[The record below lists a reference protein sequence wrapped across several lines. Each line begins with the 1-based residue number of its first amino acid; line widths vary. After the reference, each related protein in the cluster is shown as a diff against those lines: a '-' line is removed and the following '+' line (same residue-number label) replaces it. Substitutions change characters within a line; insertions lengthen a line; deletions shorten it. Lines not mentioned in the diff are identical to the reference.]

1 MILLR
6 RTADCISCLCGSK
19 GEPMDNKKSSKP
31 IVKLIVFLAVC
42 AAAVGIGVAT
52 GLFSSIGNA
61 FQGINFNVGALV
73 RLIIMIALVLAAENL
88 ILFIFGLVKTE
99 NHRKRTLLSIL
110 GSALKYVAAIVIIC
124 WGLTILGAD
133 VGTVVAGMGIVA
145 LIIGFGAE
153 SLIADMVTG
162 VFMIFENQYNV
173 GDFVEVGGFRG
184 KVSSIGIRTTCL
196 EDAGGNVKI
205 INNSAMTNILNRSDH
220 SSRAVATIGIPYETD
235 LEALEEKIPG
245 MMDAIFERHSDML
258 LSPPVYLGVDALAD
272 SSVNLKFVAEVEDKN
287 IFSAARMLNRELFL
301 GFRKAG
307 VEVPFPQLDVHQK

>member
-1 MILLR
+1 
-6 RTADCISCLCGSK
+6 
-19 GEPMDNKKSSKP
+19 MDNKKGSKP

-42 AAAVGIGVAT
+42 AAAVGIGTAT
-52 GLFSSIGNA
+52 GLFESVGSA
-61 FQGINFNVGALV
+61 FSGINFNAATLV
-73 RLIIMIALVLAAENL
+73 RLVIMIALVLAAENL
-88 ILFIFGLVKTE
+88 ILFIFSLIKTE
-99 NHRKRTLLSIL
+99 NHRRQTLLSIF

-162 VFMIFENQYNV
+162 IFMIFENQYNV

-205 INNSAMTNILNRSDH
+205 VNNSAMTNILNRSDH
-220 SSRAVATIGIPYETD
+220 SSRAVSTIAIPYETD
-235 LEALEEKIPG
+235 LEALEEKLPA
-245 MMDAIFERHSDML
+245 MMDGIFERHADIL

-287 IFSAARMLNRELFL
+287 IFGAARMLNRELFL
-301 GFRKAG
+301 CFRKAG
-307 VEVPFPQLDVHQK
+307 VEVPFPQLDVHRK